1 MILAEALAL
10 VDLEPGRTYR
20 CRVKGF
26 DVEVRV
32 LDEKSSS
39 VEVTKADSLFQLM
52 KPFRIEESDLAP
64 GDLSDVEEDMKLLSR
79 SEEANVADS
88 PEIAV
93 MPKED

>member
-1 MILAEALAL
+1 MTLAEALAL

-32 LDEKSSS
+32 LDEESSS
-39 VEVTKADSLFQLM
+39 VQVTRLDSLSQFK

-64 GDLSDVEEDMKLLSR
+64 GDLSDVEDDMKLLSH
-79 SEEANVADS
+79 SDEDHVPDT
-88 PEIAV
+88 PEIV
-93 MPKED
+93 MKAKEE